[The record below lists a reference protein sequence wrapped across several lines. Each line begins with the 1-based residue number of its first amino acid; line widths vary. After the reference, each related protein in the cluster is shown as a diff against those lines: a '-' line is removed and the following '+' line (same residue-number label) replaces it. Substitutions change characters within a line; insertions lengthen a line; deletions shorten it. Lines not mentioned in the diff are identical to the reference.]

1 MDPNRF
7 RHHASGRVVQ
17 SGTGEGAYWSFIPA
31 PLPPPIDIDLRLLR
45 VLSDADR
52 SLGELAGLGRMLPNP
67 RLLITPFIRREA
79 VSSSRIEGTQADVY
93 DVYAFEAGQLHFP
106 GLAPPAPEPDV
117 LEVVNYVRA
126 LEYGLQRL
134 DTLPVSLRL
143 VRELHERLMAGVR
156 GAHLTPGEFR
166 RSPNWLGPAGSTLS
180 SAPYVPPPVTDMM
193 TSLGDLETYLHGDT
207 TLPPLIRV
215 ALIHYQFEAIHP
227 FLDGNGRIGRLL
239 IALLLVHWGLLPLPL
254 LYLSVYFERRRQ
266 EYYDLLMAVSER
278 SAWPEWLQFFLNGV
292 IEQSRDAI
300 GRAKQLQ
307 DLGKEWHERI
317 RDVRAPGTMHS
328 VVDLVLERPIISAND
343 VVEKCEV
350 SHPTAMRILRR
361 LEELGILAE
370 HTGKKRY
377 QQFLATDIM
386 DVLTQ

>member
-1 MDPNRF
+1 MDPKRF
-7 RHHASGRVVQ
+7 RDHASGRVVQ
-17 SGTGEGAYWSFIPA
+17 IGAGEGAYWSFLPD
-31 PLPPPIDIDLRLLR
+31 PLPPKLEFDLPLLR
-45 VLSDADR
+45 TLSEADR
-52 SLGELAGLGRMLPNP
+52 ALGELAGLGRMLPNP

-93 DVYAFEAGQLHFP
+93 DVYAFEAGQLYFP
-106 GLAPPAPEPDV
+106 GMAPPAPEPDV

-143 VRELHERLMAGVR
+143 MRELHERLMAGVR
-156 GAHLTPGEFR
+156 GSHLTPGEFR
-166 RSPNWLGPAGSTLS
+166 RSPNWIGPAGSTLS
-180 SAPYVPPPVTDMM
+180 SAPFVPPPVAEMTDA
-193 TSLGDLETYLHGDT
+193 LGNLETYLHGDA

-239 IALLLVHWGLLPLPL
+239 ITLLLVHWGLLPMPL
-254 LYLSVYFERRRQ
+254 LYLSAYFEQHRQ
-266 EYYDLLMAVSER
+266 DYYDLLMAVSER
-278 SAWPEWLQFFLNGV
+278 STWAEWLQFFLTGI

-307 DLGKEWHERI
+307 DLGKVWHERI
-317 RDVRAPGTMHS
+317 QDTRAPGTMHA
-328 VVDLVLERPIISAND
+328 VADLVLERPIITAND
-343 VVEKCEV
+343 VVERVEV

-361 LEELGILAE
+361 LEELGVLTE

-386 DVLTQ
+386 EILTQ